1 MEGEKY
7 LFVVS
12 GPSGVGKD
20 TVMARLRADHPEFEK
35 TVSATTRAPRAGEAE
50 GVNYYY
56 RSEEAFRQ
64 MVESGE
70 ILESNFYNGAY
81 YGTLKAEVE
90 KRMAAGKVVLLNI
103 DVHGAASIKRL
114 YPGSTIIFLLPP
126 SWEVLEARLRG
137 RGTDS
142 EESVQQRLAIA
153 RDELAR
159 ADEFDLQIVNDT
171 VEQAA
176 AALYDTV
183 VQRAGLAAG
192 SI

>member
-20 TVMARLRADHPEFEK
+20 TVMGRLRADHPEFEK

-137 RGTDS
+137 RGTDDEAS
-142 EESVQQRLAIA
+142 IRRRLDIA
-153 RDELAR
+153 REELSHAE
-159 ADEFDLQIVNDT
+159 EFDLQIVNGT

-176 AALYDTV
+176 AARYDTV

>member
-20 TVMARLRADHPEFEK
+20 TVMQRLRADHPEIEK

-56 RSEEAFRQ
+56 RTEEEFFR
-64 MVESGE
+64 MVECGD
-70 ILESNFYNGAY
+70 ILEHNYFNGAY
-81 YGTLKAEVE
+81 YGTLRAEVE
-90 KRMAAGKVVLLNI
+90 RRMAAGKVMLLNI
-103 DVHGAASIKRL
+103 DIHGAANIKRL

-126 SWEVLEARLRG
+126 SFEVLEQRLRG

-142 EESVQQRLAIA
+142 EEAIQGRLAIA
-153 RDELAR
+153 REELSH
-159 ADEFDLQIVNDT
+159 ADEFDLQIINDT
-171 VEQAA
+171 VERAA
-176 AALYDTV
+176 GALYGAV
-183 VQRAGLAAG
+183 AEKLGLAR
-192 SI
+192 